1 MEQFYFNG
9 KNYIVQGMELHI
21 RRQDTGQEEFLHFK
35 NPTNIQCTT
44 EMNTFCADCDGG
56 GIAMQGTDVNHH
68 ISFDCSSV
76 SIVNV
81 NLIAPIV
88 DIEKATTPP
97 VPEKESDSLE
107 ITW

>member
-9 KNYIVQGMELHI
+9 NNYAVQGIELHTK
-21 RRQDTGQEEFLHFK
+21 RQDTGQEEFLYFK
-35 NPTNIQCTT
+35 DPTNIQCTT
-44 EMNTFCADCDGG
+44 EMNAVRADCGG
-56 GIAMQGTDVNHH
+56 GIAIQGTDINHH
-68 ISFDCSSV
+68 VSFDCSSV

-81 NLIAPIV
+81 NRIAPVV

-97 VPEKESDSLE
+97 VPEKEPDSLE

>member
-9 KNYIVQGMELHI
+9 NNYIVQGIELHI
-21 RRQDTGQEEFLHFK
+21 KRQDTGQEEFLYFK
-35 NPTNIQCTT
+35 DPTNIQCTT
-44 EMNTFCADCDGG
+44 EMNTIRTDCGG
-56 GIAMQGTDVNHH
+56 GITMQGADVSHH
-68 ISFDCSSV
+68 VSFDCSFI

-81 NLIAPIV
+81 NRIASV
-88 DIEKATTPP
+88 VNMEKATAPP